1 MIVRWSDTAIANL
14 EQLRDYIA
22 DRNAEAAQIAAQR
35 ITAAVASLK
44 RFPNMGRIGRMPDTR
59 EFVVPGS
66 PFVIPYRITEDG
78 VIVLAVLRAE
88 QNWPP
93 V

>member
-14 EQLRDYIA
+14 EQFRDYIA